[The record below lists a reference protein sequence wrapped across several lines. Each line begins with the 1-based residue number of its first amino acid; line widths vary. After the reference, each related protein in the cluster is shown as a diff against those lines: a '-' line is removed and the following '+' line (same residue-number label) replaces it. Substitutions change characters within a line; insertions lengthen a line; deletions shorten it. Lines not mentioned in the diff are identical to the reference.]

1 METNKIGLRI
11 KERRIALNM
20 TQADLQKK
28 MGYRNRST
36 ISRIEKGLA
45 DIPQVKVEKFAIAL
59 DTTVEYLMGIEN
71 PAKEYVDTILK
82 DLTDVDLVLEKNLIE
97 YFRKLNVAG
106 KMKRHNASERWRRS
120 RVGRTRKKAH
130 KWRIKQIAHAEI
142 RIILG
147 FGVRRE

>member
-106 KMKRHNASERWRRS
+106 KNEATQRIGEMATISRWTDTEE
-120 RVGRTRKKAH
+120 GA
-130 KWRIKQIAHAEI
+130 
-142 RIILG
+142 
-147 FGVRRE
+147 

>member
-82 DLTDVDLVLEKNLIE
+82 DLTDVDLMLEKNLIE
-97 YFRKLNVAG
+97 HFRKLNVAG
-106 KMKRHNASERWRRS
+106 KNEATQ
-120 RVGRTRKKAH
+120 RVGEMVSISRWTDTEEGA
-130 KWRIKQIAHAEI
+130 
-142 RIILG
+142 
-147 FGVRRE
+147 